1 MPLTAPRPQDRPSL
15 QDETALAAAYARHA
29 SALTDVAHAILR
41 NRAEAQDVVQDVF
54 LRLWRRPEGYDAAR
68 GELEAY
74 LRLLVRSRALDRWR
88 QGVTA
93 RRAAERLTSESH
105 AGSSPETPEEALVR
119 SVDRAAL
126 RSAVRELPAGQREA
140 LALAYW
146 GDLTAEQV
154 AARTQVPLGTAKS
167 RVRLGLQRLR
177 HEYAPLA
184 A

>member
-1 MPLTAPRPQDRPSL
+1 VPLTDSRSQDRPSL
-15 QDETALAAAYARHA
+15 QGEPSLAAAYARHA
-29 SALTDVAHAILR
+29 SSLTDAAHAILR

-54 LRLWRRPEGYDAAR
+54 LRLWRRPESYDAAR

-93 RRAAERLTSESH
+93 RRAAERLASE
-105 AGSSPETPEEALVR
+105 GDRGKSPETPEDALVR
-119 SVDRAAL
+119 SVDRTTL

-140 LALAYW
+140 LALVYW

-154 AARTQVPLGTAKS
+154 AARTRVPLGTAKS

-177 HEYAPLA
+177 HDHSSLA